1 LQERIAAWNEIK
13 LYHSSSSPFFLHAR
27 SNLFYHA
34 DVSSFFFNCV
44 MQQMLQI
51 STRFK
56 IKQMTQISMFFLL
69 PPPIFLP
76 RLETPM
82 FQAILVKKMF
92 MCGAPTQLLP
102 PRRTWLPKR
111 VVVGRNQTLSLCK
124 AGFSDSARP
133 GVLHQR
139 S

>member
-1 LQERIAAWNEIK
+1 
-13 LYHSSSSPFFLHAR
+13 LHAR

-69 PPPIFLP
+69 LPLFFFLVWKHHCFKLFLSRKCLCVGLQLNCCHLAARGCRNVWWLVETKHSP
-76 RLETPM
+76 SVRLVSAIAPAPGCYTSAPDATPLCTDVRSR
-82 FQAILVKKMF
+82 Q
-92 MCGAPTQLLP
+92 
-102 PRRTWLPKR
+102 
-111 VVVGRNQTLSLCK
+111 VV
-124 AGFSDSARP
+124 AYI
-133 GVLHQR
+133 
-139 S
+139 